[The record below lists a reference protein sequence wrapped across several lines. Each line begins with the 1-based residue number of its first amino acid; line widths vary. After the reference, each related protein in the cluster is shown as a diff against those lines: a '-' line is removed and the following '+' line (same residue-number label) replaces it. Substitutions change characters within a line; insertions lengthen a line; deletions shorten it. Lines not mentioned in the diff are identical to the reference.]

1 MGVPRIENLR
11 KDKIEQKIHLGIETV
26 HARVGPEARSWP
38 EARVILG
45 QRPIPRPPH
54 PARFAPLRGMRGL
67 EIGLWPSI
75 LQIIQSQST

>member
-11 KDKIEQKIHLGIETV
+11 EDKIEQKIHLGIETV
-26 HARVGPEARSWP
+26 RARVGPEARSWP

-54 PARFAPLRGMRGL
+54 PARFAPLRGMRGSRDRPL
-67 EIGLWPSI
+67 A
-75 LQIIQSQST
+75 

>member
-1 MGVPRIENLR
+1 MDCHFQIWREDKVEQIIKSGMG
-11 KDKIEQKIHLGIETV
+11 TV
-26 HARVGPEARSWP
+26 RARAGPEARTWP

-45 QRPIPRPPH
+45 QRPISRPPH

-75 LQIIQSQST
+75 DPHTIGTIQI